1 MQPDFDLSDK
11 ASKHRC
17 VVLKVVPKC
26 DHNDCQSQAPDVFIP
41 AAGAIREPCTWASPR
56 TVECTG
62 TPHMTP
68 DGKPCRVADRA
79 APSLR
84 SPSPCEIEYL
94 GVAAGS
100 GQRTSRQLECVAASG
115 DVNDVAGEW
124 VAGQALDSEEDQ
136 VRAGGAG
143 GPGGTALW
151 WPGKVRLRQ
160 PDRLGAAAG
169 CGQPAQ
175 EHLSVPR
182 VTSAVQRIRCPT
194 PSRSPRS
201 AAAAPVPNGPPARP
215 ALHALVTGQTNHR
228 GRCRRCRPSRL
239 CPSARRWRSSR
250 GRLPRSPCHCFR
262 RRRRRRGG

>member
-41 AAGAIREPCTWASPR
+41 AAGAIREPCTWVSPR

-84 SPSPCEIEYL
+84 SPSPSEIEYL
-94 GVAAGS
+94 GVAAGN
-100 GQRTSRQLECVAASG
+100 GQRTSRQLECVTASG

-143 GPGGTALW
+143 GLGGTALW
-151 WPGKVRLRQ
+151 WPAKVRLRQ

-182 VTSAVQRIRCPT
+182 VTSAVQRN
-194 PSRSPRS
+194 
-201 AAAAPVPNGPPARP
+201 PVPNALTLTAVSRCRAGSQLTTCPAWRCTHLSPGRRITGAVVVAGGPLVAVLLLVGDSPGAPAWPAR
-215 ALHALVTGQTNHR
+215 HR
-228 GRCRRCRPSRL
+228 RHP
-239 CPSARRWRSSR
+239 
-250 GRLPRSPCHCFR
+250 
-262 RRRRRRGG
+262 RRRG